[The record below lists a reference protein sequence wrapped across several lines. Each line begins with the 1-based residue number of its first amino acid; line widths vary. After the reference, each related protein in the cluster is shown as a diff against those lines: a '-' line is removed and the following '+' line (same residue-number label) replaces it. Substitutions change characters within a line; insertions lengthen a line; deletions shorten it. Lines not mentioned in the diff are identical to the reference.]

1 MTDFFNTIGRLL
13 PVADG
18 CKRPTAAGGGS
29 QKRPKVAS
37 RDGLQPFGLRVKHA
51 VSGEGR

>member
-1 MTDFFNTIGRLL
+1 MGRVP
-13 PVADG
+13 PVAKG
-18 CKRPTAAGGGS
+18 RSRPTAAGGGS